1 MRTPLLRTLS
11 GIVLLLV
18 AAFVIW
24 QGLSRPTRLVLRHIA
39 DDVQTAAATSANLL
53 LGSSTLAR
61 LDTATFTNCGNWL
74 NRAIGNSQLV
84 DIARYLSWTPVQHHP
99 QHILLYAGEND
110 LAQSK
115 PAQQV
120 AAEYMALLEQLM
132 AHYPAAHIHIL
143 AIKHSPAR
151 QQHWLTFDEVNAK
164 LQAYATLQPQL
175 HYYANN
181 LQRVDF
187 SADGIHL
194 TGEGY
199 RRFLHGVTLQCKAAT
214 NG

>member
-1 MRTPLLRTLS
+1 MKTPLLRILS

-18 AAFVIW
+18 ATFVIW
-24 QGLSRPTRLVLRHIA
+24 QGLSRPTRLVLMHIA
-39 DDVQTAAATSANLL
+39 DDVQTAGAAPANLL

-61 LDTATFTNCGNWL
+61 LDTATLSNCGNWL
-74 NRAIGNSQLV
+74 NRAVGNSQLT
-84 DIARYLSWTPVQHHP
+84 DIKHYLSWTPVQHQP

-110 LAQSK
+110 VAQSK
-115 PAQQV
+115 TAPQV
-120 AAEYMALLEQLM
+120 AAEYMALLKQIM
-132 AHYPAAHIHIL
+132 AHYPAAQIHIL
-143 AIKHSPAR
+143 AIKRSPAR
-151 QQHWLTFDEVNAK
+151 QQYWPVFDEVNAK

-181 LQRVDF
+181 LLQTDF

-199 RRFLHGVTLQCKAAT
+199 RRFFHGVTLTCKAAT

>member
-1 MRTPLLRTLS
+1 MRKSLLRTLA
-11 GIVLLLV
+11 GTVLLLV
-18 AAFVIW
+18 ATFITW
-24 QGLSRPTRLVLRHIA
+24 HSLNRPTRLVLLHIA
-39 DDVQTAAATSANLL
+39 DDMQIAGATSANLL

-61 LDTATFTNCGNWL
+61 LDTTTFNHCGNWL
-74 NRAIGNSQLV
+74 NRAIGNSQLI
-84 DIARYLSWTPVQHHP
+84 DIVRYLSWTPVQHNP

-115 PAQQV
+115 EAQQV
-120 AAEYMALLEQLM
+120 SAEYMALLKQLM
-132 AHYPAAHIHIL
+132 LQYPAAHIHIL

-151 QQHWLTFDEVNAK
+151 QQYWLAFDEVNAK

-175 HYYANN
+175 HYYADN

-199 RRFLHGVTLQCKAAT
+199 RRFLHGVILQCKAAT